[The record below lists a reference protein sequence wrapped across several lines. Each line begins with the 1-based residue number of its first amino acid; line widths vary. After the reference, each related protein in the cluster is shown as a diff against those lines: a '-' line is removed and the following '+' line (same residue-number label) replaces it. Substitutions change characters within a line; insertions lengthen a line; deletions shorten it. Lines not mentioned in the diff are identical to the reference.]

1 MKAIVI
7 DEYGGPEVLRYT
19 DHEDPKM
26 GTEGILSAS
35 KPPGSTPSIGRF
47 VKGSWRIGR
56 SRTSR

>member
-26 GTEGILSAS
+26 GTEGGPDPRQSRRGQPRRLG
-35 KPPGSTPSIGRF
+35 GS
-47 VKGSWRIGR
+47 
-56 SRTSR
+56 